1 MPFRLAANLGTAK
14 VINYAHE
21 HGIAVQYWTVNNEKD
36 LAYLSQMGADCI
48 MTDYPD
54 RLYKIVSEQ
63 SENAA

>member
-1 MPFRLAANLGTAK
+1 M
-14 VINYAHE
+14 VINYAHD